1 MTWAG
6 VDVDVSTSVRLAAV
20 LEAVRGVPGGWD
32 SALGAAVDAAVVAAV
47 PGRVGGARISSLVD
61 RGFWSGRDE
70 VVGELV
76 AAVRELVMM
85 RPVLLEVVEPDRLW
99 PVVVRRAVWQVAAMA
114 EGDRQRGLAG
124 DSQPFRLRD
133 RAGICFSA
141 EDVSEFAGEVVGAVA
156 GVDFDRSGW
165 RVASED
171 VAGPVFG
178 ALVAVLVGAGVPEGV
193 ARGGTCRVVELA
205 VGPGKR
211 RERHSMARAD
221 ARGGVLAGL
230 GVSQDAAGAWMSLV
244 VGSRRAGPESALVWT
259 LREVLAG
266 RGADRA
272 GPVLVG
278 SLSVAQRRWVRTVV
292 DGTGSPARAPLELL
306 SGVGGVAG
314 VAA

>member
-221 ARGGVLAGL
+221 GGVLAGL

-292 DGTGSPARAPLELL
+292 DGTGSPAGEQLELF
-306 SGVGGVAG
+306 SVEGVVAG